1 MNALTFEIPA
11 FCPECGCT
19 VGTGV
24 RFVEGT
30 SEVAFEDC
38 VTICHCGAEAEIP
51 DGTYAYI
58 DGVVELLDDNTIT
71 RASLDQI
78 ASVLKSSRARDVT
91 PEQLVAEVEEIEPSL
106 CTPHCPLRS
115 LTVETEPGTVEAPLR
130 RPRSS
135 CAAHR

>member
-58 DGVVELLDDNTIT
+58 DGVVELLDGNTIS

-91 PEQLVAEVEEIEPSL
+91 PERLVAEVEEIEPSL
-106 CTPHCPLRS
+106 A
-115 LTVETEPGTVEAPLR
+115 VFLR
-130 RPRSS
+130 RWLGADDPQTFWTIV
-135 CAAHR
+135 AILIVILLEFLHD